1 MKYSLRDIANK
12 VVESNDNLSYTCS
25 YKNNQIMLKTKTFP
39 DEVMCLLSPYYQDR
53 IKTEKFNDKDL
64 KAVIVEAKRFVEIG
78 W

>member
-1 MKYSLRDIANK
+1 MKYSLKDISKA
-12 VVESNDNLSYTCS
+12 VLDSNENLSCTCS

-39 DEVMCLLSPYYQDR
+39 DEVMCLLSPYYQER

-64 KAVIVEAKRFVEIG
+64 KAVIGEARRFIEIG